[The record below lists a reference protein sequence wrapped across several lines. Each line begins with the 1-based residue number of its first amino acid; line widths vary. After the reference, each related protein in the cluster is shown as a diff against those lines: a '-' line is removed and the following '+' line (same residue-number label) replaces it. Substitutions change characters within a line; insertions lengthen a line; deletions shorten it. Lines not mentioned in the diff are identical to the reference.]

1 MTKVPAVTTKHS
13 QPGSVADNIPAEEL
27 VLFEVLRG
35 LAVEVEAVVVLVLVA
50 DVVLDPMDGDVKMT
64 PLRIV
69 EVVVQEDD
77 LGIG

>member
-1 MTKVPAVTTKHS
+1 MTNVPAVTTKHS

>member
-1 MTKVPAVTTKHS
+1 M
-13 QPGSVADNIPAEEL
+13 E
-27 VLFEVLRG
+27 EVLT
-35 LAVEVEAVVVLVLVA
+35 VA